1 MNKNPTSVLER
12 LGKFL
17 NGQGRAANL
26 QEHHEWSHRF
36 AVIAPLGAGAMI
48 AMHTLHQA
56 EQDELASAG
65 ARHRRGRSRAA
76 MGLLGAALA
85 VSLSL
90 PAAMP
95 LQGAIETPLNASS
108 PNNSYGKDAPPLF
121 ASS

>member
-48 AMHTLHQA
+48 AMQALHQA
-56 EQDELASAG
+56 EHDELASAG

-90 PAAMP
+90 PAMP
-95 LQGAIETPLNASS
+95 LQG
-108 PNNSYGKDAPPLF
+108 GDAF
-121 ASS
+121 ALVHAENGLRVAAFR